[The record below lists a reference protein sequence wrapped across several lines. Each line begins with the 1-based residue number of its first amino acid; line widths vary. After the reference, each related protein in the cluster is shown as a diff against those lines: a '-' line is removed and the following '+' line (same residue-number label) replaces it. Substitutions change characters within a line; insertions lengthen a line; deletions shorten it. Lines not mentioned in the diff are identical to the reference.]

1 MRRTPMRIKRALAIT
16 AGSLAAGVA
25 AVGVL
30 HMPFARGLL
39 MSVGGC
45 PVGHAKLA
53 EIEPARR
60 AAIAAERGL
69 EAAPARPALG
79 FELDRTTLA
88 QTRAWAEGTHVA
100 CEDVR
105 EGLLRCKGVPSA
117 ALGLSDSDGPVSEL
131 YFGFDTHGRLVDVST
146 MRMHLPSSGVARDVQ
161 GKLVSE
167 VGAPHQTSGSFD
179 EAHLAR
185 EGAQSL
191 ASLRYRYKDYFAE
204 VIAMRFAGDGLVLR
218 EHYMSAND

>member
-1 MRRTPMRIKRALAIT
+1 MRTRRVLAIT
-16 AGSLAAGVA
+16 AASLAGVVA
-25 AVGVL
+25 TVGAL
-30 HMPFARGLL
+30 HMPFARGFL
-39 MSVGGC
+39 MSIGGC

-53 EIEPARR
+53 ELEPARR
-60 AAIAAERGL
+60 AAIAAERGT

-79 FELDRTTLA
+79 FALDRTTLA
-88 QTRAWAEGTHVA
+88 ETRAWADRTHVA
-100 CEDVR
+100 CDDVR

-131 YFGFDTHGRLVDVST
+131 YFGFDTRGRLVDVST
-146 MRMHLPSSGVARDVQ
+146 MRMHLPSSNVARDVQ

-179 EAHLAR
+179 DVHLSR